1 LTARK
6 ALQARSRVVAAFKHY
21 FATDGHLQAFPMI
34 SEMFNANRSHGLALE
49 EAAKMEMATSL
60 AMLSSGSNTT
70 FWFLYQIFSDAI
82 TLQSVRKELFDLSIE
97 DPASDVPKRRILSL
111 NLIKTHCPT
120 LMAMLH
126 ETLRY
131 HSSVINI
138 KQVQHD
144 TVLADQ
150 YLLKKNAIV
159 MIPGQSIHHEKEIWG
174 TNADVFDHLRF
185 MSPESKR
192 RLSSTSA
199 FRPFG
204 AGASMCPGRHFSMN
218 VICSLVAMV
227 VLQFDILP
235 TEGQWNAPTKRNA
248 DLWNA
253 MPKPD
258 RDIDVKIVKRV
269 EEKEIEW
276 KFVWAE
282 EV

>member
-1 LTARK
+1 M
-6 ALQARSRVVAAFKHY
+6 ALHSIRQELVELS
-21 FATDGHLQAFPMI
+21 TED
-34 SEMFNANRSHGLALE
+34 S
-49 EAAKMEMATSL
+49 TSD
-60 AMLSSGSNTT
+60 
-70 FWFLYQIFSDAI
+70 I
-82 TLQSVRKELFDLSIE
+82 
-97 DPASDVPKRRILSL
+97 PKRRILSL

-138 KQVQHD
+138 KQLQHD
-144 TVLADQ
+144 TTLADQ
-150 YLLKKNAIV
+150 YHLKKNAIV
-159 MIPGQSIHHEKEIWG
+159 MIPSQSINHEKEIWG
-174 TNADVFDHLRF
+174 PSADVFDHIRF
-185 MSPESKR
+185 MNPESKR
-192 RLSSTSA
+192 KLSSTSA

-204 AGASMCPGRHFSMN
+204 AGSSVCPGRHFSMN

-248 DLWNA
+248 DMWNA

-258 RDIDVKIVKRV
+258 YDINVKIVKRV
-269 EEKEIEW
+269 EEKETEW
-276 KFVWAE
+276 KFVWVE